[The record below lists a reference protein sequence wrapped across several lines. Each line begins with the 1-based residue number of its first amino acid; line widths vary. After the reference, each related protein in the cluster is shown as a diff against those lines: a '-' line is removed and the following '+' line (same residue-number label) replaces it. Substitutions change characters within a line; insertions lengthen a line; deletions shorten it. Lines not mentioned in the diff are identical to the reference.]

1 MATKAK
7 TTTKKTA
14 KAKIT
19 PKHLIDAYLKY
30 VLTEGKQ
37 PPSIF
42 KFAHDL
48 GISEAEFYSHFTS
61 FESIEKGVWEDLM
74 SETLQAIEKD
84 SNYESFNAREKLLS
98 FYYTHLEVLKGRRSF
113 IMMRWSG
120 LKESMKTPDALK
132 PYKEHFLKFA
142 KRITV
147 EGINGDEIKERSFIS
162 DRYNQAFW
170 LQLVFVID
178 FWVKDTSPDFEQTD
192 AAIEKAVN
200 LSFELLSE
208 STLDRAVDF
217 VKFLWSS
224 K

>member
-1 MATKAK
+1 MATK
-7 TTTKKTA
+7 TKST

-19 PKHLIDAYLKY
+19 PKNIIDAYLKY

-37 PPSIF
+37 PASVF
-42 KFAHDL
+42 KFADDM
-48 GISEAEFYSHFTS
+48 GMSEADFYSHFTS
-61 FESIEKGVWEDLM
+61 FESIEKSIWENLM
-74 SETLQAIEKD
+74 GETLTALEKD

-98 FYYTHLEVLKGRRSF
+98 FYFTHLEVLKGKRSF

-120 LKESMKTPDALK
+120 LKDSMKTPDALK

-142 KRITV
+142 KRVIV

-178 FWVKDTSPDFEQTD
+178 FWIKDTSADFEQTD

-208 STLDRAVDF
+208 STLDRAIDF
-217 VKFLWSS
+217 VKFLWQT

>member
-1 MATKAK
+1 MATK
-7 TTTKKTA
+7 TKSTKP
-14 KAKIT
+14 KIT
-19 PKHLIDAYLKY
+19 PKHIIDAYLKY

-37 PPSIF
+37 PASVF
-42 KFAHDL
+42 KFADDM
-48 GISEAEFYSHFTS
+48 GMSEADFYSHFTS
-61 FESIEKGVWEDLM
+61 FESIEKSIWENLM
-74 SETLQAIEKD
+74 GETLTALEKD

-98 FYYTHLEVLKGRRSF
+98 FYFTHLEVLKGKRSF

-120 LKESMKTPDALK
+120 LKDSMKTPDTLK

-142 KRITV
+142 KRVIV

-178 FWVKDTSPDFEQTD
+178 FWVKDTSTDFEQTD

-208 STLDRAVDF
+208 STLDRAIDF
-217 VKFLWSS
+217 VKFLWQT